1 VDHLPV
7 GFVVCH
13 VGSLRKEGVA
23 RLERR
28 PDMAAKFMLPPP
40 PLAVADG

>member
-13 VGSLRKEGVA
+13 VGSLRREGVA

-28 PDMAAKFMLPPP
+28 PDMAAKFMLLL